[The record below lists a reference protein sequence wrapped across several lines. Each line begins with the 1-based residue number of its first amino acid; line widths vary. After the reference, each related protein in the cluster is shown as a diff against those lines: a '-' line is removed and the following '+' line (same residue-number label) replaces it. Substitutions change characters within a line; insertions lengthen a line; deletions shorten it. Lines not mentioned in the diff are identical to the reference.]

1 MKTIDLIEET
11 YWALTANKARTFL
24 TMLGI
29 VIGIASV
36 IAMIAIGQGTQ
47 AQIQASIQS
56 AGANLLFV
64 VPGSQKGVGIQVS
77 SGRGSAQTLTQADA
91 NAIAS
96 AVPSVA
102 AVAPSLNLRFQVT
115 APGTNTNVQVV
126 GTTPDYTGVRN
137 VQMAEGS
144 FISNANLQSYERVAV
159 IGPTVESDLFATG
172 TDPVGKNIKINEV
185 PFRIIGITVSQGGS
199 GFNSADDM
207 IYVPLTTAQQYLAGD
222 TYIRQ
227 ISVEAVDS
235 QSMDAVQQGI
245 TNLLLQRHKISNPA
259 LADFSVY
266 NQAQIVATASTITN
280 TFTMLLASIAGISL
294 LVGGIGIMNM
304 MLTTVTERTR
314 EIGLRKAIGAQRKD
328 IISQFLM
335 ESVAITFSG
344 GFVGI
349 VLGWALALLLSLLAG
364 VTTQVSVFS
373 IVLAFGVSAAIGI
386 LFGYYPA
393 RRASQLNPIEA
404 LRYE

>member
-1 MKTIDLIEET
+1 MKTIDLLEET

-36 IAMIAIGQGTQ
+36 IAMIAIGEGTQ
-47 AQIQASIQS
+47 ASIQASIQS
-56 AGANLLFV
+56 AGSNLLFV
-64 VPGSQKGVGIQVS
+64 VPGTQKGVGIQVS
-77 SGRGSAQTLTQADA
+77 GGRGSAQTLTQADA
-91 NAIAS
+91 DAIAS
-96 AVPSVA
+96 QVPSVA
-102 AVAPSLNLRFQVT
+102 AVAPALNLRFQIT
-115 APGTNTNVQVV
+115 APGTNTNTQIV
-126 GTTPDYTGVRN
+126 GTTPDYANVRN
-137 VQMAEGS
+137 VQIAEGS
-144 FISNANLQSYERVAV
+144 FISNANLQSFERVAV

-172 TDPVGKNIKINEV
+172 TDPVGKSIKINEV

-199 GFNSADDM
+199 GFNSPDDM
-207 IYVPLTTAQQYLAGD
+207 VYVPLTTAQQYLAGD
-222 TYIRQ
+222 TYISQ
-227 ISVEAVDS
+227 VSVEAANS
-235 QSMDAVQQGI
+235 QVMDAVQQGI

-328 IISQFLM
+328 IIYQFLV

-349 VLGWALALLLSLLAG
+349 LLGWILALLLSLLAG
-364 VTTQVSVFS
+364 ITTQVSLFS
-373 IVLAFGVSAAIGI
+373 IILAFGVSAGIGI

>member
-1 MKTIDLIEET
+1 MKTIDLLEET

-36 IAMIAIGQGTQ
+36 IAMVAIGQGTQ

-64 VPGSQKGVGIQVS
+64 MPGAQRGVGIEAS

-91 NAIAS
+91 DAIAS
-96 AVPSVA
+96 QVPSVQ
-102 AVAPSLNLRFQVT
+102 AVAPALNLRFQVT
-115 APGTNTNVQVV
+115 APGTNTNTQII
-126 GTTPDYTGVRN
+126 GTTPDYASVRN
-137 VQMAEGS
+137 VTMAEGS
-144 FISNANLQSYERVAV
+144 FLSSQNVQSGDRIAV
-159 IGPTVESDLFATG
+159 LGPTAASDLFATG
-172 TDPVGKNIKINEV
+172 TDPVGKSIKINEV
-185 PFRIIGITVSQGGS
+185 PFRVVGVAVSQGGS
-199 GFNSADDM
+199 GFNSPDDM
-207 IYVPLTTAQQYLAGD
+207 IYVPLTTAERYLAGD
-222 TYIRQ
+222 TYISQ
-227 ISVEAVDS
+227 ISVEAVDAA
-235 QSMDAVQQGI
+235 SMDAVQQGI
-245 TNLLLQRHKISNPA
+245 TNLLLQRHHISNPA

-266 NQAQIVATASTITN
+266 NQAQIVATASTVTN

-328 IISQFLM
+328 IIYQFLM
-335 ESVAITFSG
+335 EAVAITFSG
-344 GFVGI
+344 GLVG
-349 VLGWALALLLSLLAG
+349 VLLGWILSLGLSLLAG
-364 VTTQVSVFS
+364 VTTQISLFSVL
-373 IVLAFGVSAAIGI
+373 LAFGVSAGIGI